1 VNNAETPLIHT
12 VSKTGSAKNVKRMKM
27 FKKPNYIEQ
36 FTKVNERLTDLHNA
50 YRILLQNVNKLQKA
64 VEDSNP
70 YDYNIKQIIED
81 VDELEN
87 DYESLETTVFKM
99 VGENY
104 RETDERLN
112 KLEAK
117 ILGEDKTE
125 TKSENPFEE
134 YLTAKEQF
142 VAAKMD
148 LLWANVWSMEWSVR
162 TINCLEKNKIET
174 LKDLCSYS
182 EKSLL
187 KTKNLGQKTLNEI
200 KSVLAQYD
208 LKLREE
214 NEQSIQD

>member
-1 VNNAETPLIHT
+1 M
-12 VSKTGSAKNVKRMKM
+12 TGSAKNVKRMKM
-27 FKKPNYIEQ
+27 FKKPNYVEQ
-36 FTKVNERLTDLHNA
+36 FTKVNERLTDLHDA
-50 YRILLQNVNKLQKA
+50 YRILLQNVNKLQKE
-64 VEDSNP
+64 VQDSNP
-70 YDYNIKQIIED
+70 YDYSIKQIIED

-87 DYESLETTVFKM
+87 NYESLTKSVFKM

-112 KLEAK
+112 KLEEIVMK
-117 ILGEDKTE
+117 LSDKVHGTKRDE
-125 TKSENPFEE
+125 TITLNPFEE

-142 VAAKMD
+142 VASKMN
-148 LLWANVWSMEWSVR
+148 LLLASVWSMEWNVR
-162 TINCLEKNKIET
+162 TINCLRNNKIET

-187 KTKNLGQKTLNEI
+187 KNKNLGQKTLNEI

-214 NEQSIQD
+214 DDHLWVEAD

>member
-1 VNNAETPLIHT
+1 M
-12 VSKTGSAKNVKRMKM
+12 TGSAKNAKRMKM

-87 DYESLETTVFKM
+87 DYESLTKSVFKL
-99 VGENY
+99 VGDNY

-112 KLEAK
+112 KIEEIVMKLSDKVHGTKRDET
-117 ILGEDKTE
+117 ILL
-125 TKSENPFEE
+125 NPFEE

-142 VAAKMD
+142 VASKMN
-148 LLWANVWSMEWSVR
+148 LLLANVWSMEWTVR

-187 KTKNLGQKTLNEI
+187 KTKNVGQKTLNEI

-208 LKLREE
+208 LKLREKD
-214 NEQSIQD
+214 EQSIQD

>member
-1 VNNAETPLIHT
+1 M
-12 VSKTGSAKNVKRMKM
+12 TGSAKNAKRMKM

-50 YRILLQNVNKLQKA
+50 YRILLHNVNKLQKA

-87 DYESLETTVFKM
+87 DYESLTKSVFKL
-99 VGENY
+99 VGDNY

-112 KLEAK
+112 KIEEIVMKLSDKVHGTKRDET
-117 ILGEDKTE
+117 ILL
-125 TKSENPFEE
+125 NPFEE

-142 VAAKMD
+142 VASKMN
-148 LLWANVWSMEWSVR
+148 LLLANVWSMEWTVR

-187 KTKNLGQKTLNEI
+187 KTKNVGQKTLNEI

-214 NEQSIQD
+214 DDHLWVEAD

>member
-1 VNNAETPLIHT
+1 
-12 VSKTGSAKNVKRMKM
+12 M

-87 DYESLETTVFKM
+87 DYESLETSVFKM

-112 KLEAK
+112 KLEEIVMK
-117 ILGEDKTE
+117 LSDKVHGTKRDE
-125 TKSENPFEE
+125 TITLNPFEE

-187 KTKNLGQKTLNEI
+187 KTKSLGQKTLNEI

-208 LKLREE
+208 LKLREDDKQLME
-214 NEQSIQD
+214 ESNE

>member
-1 VNNAETPLIHT
+1 M
-12 VSKTGSAKNVKRMKM
+12 TGSAKNAKRMKM

-87 DYESLETTVFKM
+87 DYESLTKSVFKL
-99 VGENY
+99 VGDNY

-112 KLEAK
+112 KLEEIVMK
-117 ILGEDKTE
+117 LSDKVHGIKRDE
-125 TKSENPFEE
+125 TITLNPFEE

-142 VAAKMD
+142 VASKMN
-148 LLWANVWSMEWSVR
+148 LLLANVWSMEWTVR
-162 TINCLEKNKIET
+162 TINCLENNKIET

-187 KTKNLGQKTLNEI
+187 KTKNVGQKTLNEI

-208 LKLREE
+208 LKLREKD
-214 NEQSIQD
+214 EQSIQD

>member
-1 VNNAETPLIHT
+1 
-12 VSKTGSAKNVKRMKM
+12 M

-50 YRILLQNVNKLQKA
+50 YRILLQNINKLQKE
-64 VEDSNP
+64 VQDSNP

-87 DYESLETTVFKM
+87 DYERLEKKVIGVSLEAFDNNRK
-99 VGENY
+99 
-104 RETDERLN
+104 TDQRLN
-112 KLEAK
+112 KLEDK

-125 TKSENPFEE
+125 TKIENPFEE

-142 VAAKMD
+142 VASKMN
-148 LLWANVWSMEWSVR
+148 LLWANVWSMEWNVR

-187 KTKNLGQKTLNEI
+187 KTKSLGQKTLNEI

-214 NEQSIQD
+214 DDLDE

>member
-1 VNNAETPLIHT
+1 M
-12 VSKTGSAKNVKRMKM
+12 TGSAKNAKRMKM
-27 FKKPNYIEQ
+27 FKKPNYVEQ
-36 FTKVNERLTDLHNA
+36 FTKVNARLNDLHDA

-87 DYESLETTVFKM
+87 LYESLETSVFKM
-99 VGENY
+99 VGDNY

-112 KLEAK
+112 KLEEIVMK
-117 ILGEDKTE
+117 LSDKVHGIKRDE
-125 TKSENPFEE
+125 TITLNPFEE

-142 VAAKMD
+142 VASKMN
-148 LLWANVWSMEWSVR
+148 LLLANVWSMEWTVR
-162 TINCLEKNKIET
+162 TINCLENNKIET

-187 KTKNLGQKTLNEI
+187 KTKNHRKDLTEWDHTL
-200 KSVLAQYD
+200 V
-208 LKLREE
+208 
-214 NEQSIQD
+214 

>member
-1 VNNAETPLIHT
+1 
-12 VSKTGSAKNVKRMKM
+12 M

-87 DYESLETTVFKM
+87 DYESLTKSVFKL
-99 VGENY
+99 VGDNY

-112 KLEAK
+112 KIEEIVMKLSDKVHGTKRDET
-117 ILGEDKTE
+117 ILL
-125 TKSENPFEE
+125 NPFEE

-142 VAAKMD
+142 VASKMN
-148 LLWANVWSMEWSVR
+148 LLLANVWSMEWTVR

-187 KTKNLGQKTLNEI
+187 KTKNVGQKTLNEI

-208 LKLREE
+208 LKLREKD
-214 NEQSIQD
+214 EQSIQD

>member
-1 VNNAETPLIHT
+1 
-12 VSKTGSAKNVKRMKM
+12 M

-50 YRILLQNVNKLQKA
+50 YRILLQNVNKLQKE
-64 VEDSNP
+64 VQQNP
-70 YDYNIKQIIED
+70 YDYNIKQVIED
-81 VDELEN
+81 LDELEN
-87 DYESLETTVFKM
+87 FHESLEKTVFKL
-99 VGENY
+99 VGDNY

-117 ILGEDKTE
+117 ILGEAKIE
-125 TKSENPFEE
+125 TKIENPLEE
-134 YLTAKEQF
+134 YYAAQEQF
-142 VAAKMD
+142 VVAKIN
-148 LLWANVWSMEWSVR
+148 LLKETIWAMEWSMR
-162 TINCLEKNKIET
+162 TLNCLEKNKIAT
-174 LKDLCSYS
+174 LEDLCSYS

-214 NEQSIQD
+214 DDLDE

>member
-1 VNNAETPLIHT
+1 
-12 VSKTGSAKNVKRMKM
+12 M

-50 YRILLQNVNKLQKA
+50 YRILLHNVNKLQKA

-87 DYESLETTVFKM
+87 DYESLTKSVFKL
-99 VGENY
+99 VGDNY

-112 KLEAK
+112 KIEEIVMKLSDKVHGTKRDET
-117 ILGEDKTE
+117 ILL
-125 TKSENPFEE
+125 NPFEE

-142 VAAKMD
+142 VASKMN
-148 LLWANVWSMEWSVR
+148 LLLANVWSMEWTVR

-187 KTKNLGQKTLNEI
+187 KTKNVGQKTLNEI
-200 KSVLAQYD
+200 NSVLAQYD

-214 NEQSIQD
+214 DDLDD

>member
-1 VNNAETPLIHT
+1 M
-12 VSKTGSAKNVKRMKM
+12 TGSAKNAKRMKM

-87 DYESLETTVFKM
+87 DYESLTKSVFKL
-99 VGENY
+99 VGDNY

-112 KLEAK
+112 KIEEIVMKLSDKVHGTKRDET
-117 ILGEDKTE
+117 ILL
-125 TKSENPFEE
+125 NPFEE
-134 YLTAKEQF
+134 YLTAKEQL
-142 VAAKMD
+142 VASKMN
-148 LLWANVWSMEWSVR
+148 LLLANVWSMEWTVR

-187 KTKNLGQKTLNEI
+187 KTKNVGQKTLNEI

-208 LKLREE
+208 LKLREKD
-214 NEQSIQD
+214 EQSIQD

>member
-1 VNNAETPLIHT
+1 
-12 VSKTGSAKNVKRMKM
+12 M

-50 YRILLQNVNKLQKA
+50 YRILLQNVNKLQKE
-64 VEDSNP
+64 VQVNP
-70 YDYNIKQIIED
+70 YDYNIKQVIED

-104 RETDERLN
+104 READERLN
-112 KLEAK
+112 KLEENLMK
-117 ILGEDKTE
+117 LSDKVHGTKRDE
-125 TKSENPFEE
+125 TITLNPFEE

-142 VAAKMD
+142 VASKMN
-148 LLWANVWSMEWSVR
+148 LLLANVWSMEWTVR

-187 KTKNLGQKTLNEI
+187 KTKSLGQKTLNEI

-208 LKLREE
+208 LKLREDDKQLME
-214 NEQSIQD
+214 ESNE

>member
-1 VNNAETPLIHT
+1 
-12 VSKTGSAKNVKRMKM
+12 M

-50 YRILLQNVNKLQKA
+50 YRILLQNVNKLQKE
-64 VEDSNP
+64 VQDSNP

-87 DYESLETTVFKM
+87 DYERLEKKVIGVSLEAFDNNRK
-99 VGENY
+99 
-104 RETDERLN
+104 TDQRLN
-112 KLEAK
+112 KLEDK

-125 TKSENPFEE
+125 TKIENPFEE

-142 VAAKMD
+142 VASKMN
-148 LLWANVWSMEWSVR
+148 LLWANVWSMEWNVR

-187 KTKNLGQKTLNEI
+187 KTKSLGQKTLNEI

-214 NEQSIQD
+214 DDLDE